1 MQFEDLQVIWNS
13 QRDRPLYGFD
23 EAGLQQILRGNRQRF
38 QRFLFWQHVQT
49 YGSTLF
55 MLTLIGAILI
65 ANFTGVPDK
74 IDSLRALAGWEV
86 VALLVAM
93 VCWLQFS
100 LSVYLGQKMRKRRE
114 QSTTHSLR
122 EDLDKEICHTMY
134 EIKARRNPLLGFI
147 PPYAGVGL
155 FLLVVFGVTGV
166 STWLLAFFLV
176 VMVITL
182 VIESRSQRRL
192 AERDM
197 THRLR
202 DLEILREKLVDPA
215 S

>member
-13 QRDRPLYGFD
+13 QHDRPLYGVD
-23 EAGLQQILRGNRQRF
+23 EAGLHQILRTNRVRF

-55 MLTLIGAILI
+55 VLTAIGAILI
-65 ANFTGVPDK
+65 ANSFGVADK

-86 VALLVAM
+86 VALWVAM
-93 VCWLQFS
+93 ICWLQFAFA
-100 LSVYLGQKMRKRRE
+100 VYLGEKMRKRRE
-114 QSTTHSLR
+114 QSNTHSLR
-122 EDLDKEICHTMY
+122 EDLEKEIRHTMY

-147 PPYAGVGL
+147 PPYLGAAL
-155 FLLVVFGVTGV
+155 FVLVVFGLTGI
-166 STWLLAFFLV
+166 STWFFV
-176 VMVITL
+176 VFVVGMVIAL
-182 VIESRSQRRL
+182 LMESRSQRQL
-192 AERDM
+192 AEQKM

-202 DLEILREKLVDPA
+202 DLEILQEKLVDPK